1 MTETNPEALIRTLVT
16 PLVKHREAVKVSLD
30 DKGRYRHYY
39 LSVAPSDVGRLI
51 GRQGHVAASLRTIVE
66 GSRDRHA
73 NTKKIRF
80 RIKDYRH

>member
-51 GRQGHVAASLRTIVE
+51 GRQGHVAAALRTIVE